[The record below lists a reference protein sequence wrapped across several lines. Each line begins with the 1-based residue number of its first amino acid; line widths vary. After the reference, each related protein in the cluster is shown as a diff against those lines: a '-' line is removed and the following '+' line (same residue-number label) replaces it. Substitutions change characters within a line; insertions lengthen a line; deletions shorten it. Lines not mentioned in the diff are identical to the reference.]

1 VSKKKKKEA
10 KIGPENKKEKKRKQA
25 SGTMVPSLGSLI
37 DTPQIN
43 TSPLLK
49 PFLSSQ
55 TTRCTRKQSTARTSG
70 F

>member
-37 DTPQIN
+37 DTP
-43 TSPLLK
+43 
-49 PFLSSQ
+49 
-55 TTRCTRKQSTARTSG
+55 
-70 F
+70 